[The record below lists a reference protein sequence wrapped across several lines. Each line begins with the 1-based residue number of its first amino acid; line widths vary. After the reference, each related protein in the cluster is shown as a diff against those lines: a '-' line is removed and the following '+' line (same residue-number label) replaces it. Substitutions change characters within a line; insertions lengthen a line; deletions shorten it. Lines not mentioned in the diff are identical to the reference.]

1 MYGYLNQ
8 MSMFVWQPLNK
19 IQTFY
24 AMALGFLFVM
34 LSMNVFLHRQW
45 DFGVYYMAGY
55 ALNHD
60 LNPYD
65 KDGLLTASYEL
76 PDVEYGGLPYLYPPI
91 TAHLFQPLACLS
103 YFEATYVWYILK
115 CTALEILIVLTLSLC
130 RIPRNLLY
138 LFILHIAALWFR
150 PIHLDFNAGNMAVFE
165 AALIYSFFWLWKTG
179 KTRLSAIPL
188 TLAGSIK
195 VIPFLLILYPL
206 HLRKY
211 KLLVS
216 FSLCAIVLG
225 GLTLLDYERLT
236 SYFSF
241 YRSTKWLMIWD
252 EQVQSFFNC
261 SATTVIVRTFSD
273 TYFAQ
278 PIYESALA
286 VSILIPLFPITVFI
300 VTGILISQYL
310 KTYDD
315 RFLDGTVISL
325 LIMTLLLIP
334 PRLAGYTLSWLYL
347 PIICLLKEGITHG
360 KFGVLILISIGLW
373 LLQADIP
380 PEHVSPGI
388 TQLLIDKD
396 FFGLLA
402 IYLAGTVFFIKKLKI
417 S

>member
-1 MYGYLNQ
+1 MYGNLKRL
-8 MSMFVWQPLNK
+8 SMFVWQPLHK
-19 IQTFY
+19 IQLFY

-45 DFGVYYMAGY
+45 DFGVYYMTGY
-55 ALNHD
+55 AINHD

-115 CTALEILIVLTLSLC
+115 CIALELLIVLTLRLC
-130 RIPRNLLY
+130 NIPCNLLY
-138 LFILHIAALWFR
+138 LFFLHIAALWFR

-165 AALIYSFFWLWKTG
+165 AALIYSFFWSWKSG
-179 KTRLSAIPL
+179 KGVLSAVPL

-195 VIPFLLILYPL
+195 IMPFLLILYPL

-211 KLLVS
+211 NILIS
-216 FSLCAIVLG
+216 FSLCMLLIG
-225 GLTLLDYERLT
+225 GLTLLEYERLA
-236 SYFSF
+236 SYLSF
-241 YRSTKWLMIWD
+241 FRSTKWLMIWD

-286 VSILIPLFPITVFI
+286 VSILIPLFPIVVFTCSAI
-300 VTGILISQYL
+300 LINQYLNRNDKGIL
-310 KTYDD
+310 
-315 RFLDGTVISL
+315 DGPVVSL

-347 PIICLLKEGITHG
+347 PIICLLKEGFINKQIVTL
-360 KFGVLILISIGLW
+360 FLISIGLW
-373 LLQADIP
+373 LLQSDIP

-402 IYLAGTVFFIKKLKI
+402 IYLSGMIFFIKKLKI